1 MSDEKKSNWT
11 LQEDIQLVD
20 QGYKQGH
27 EEGYQTGKADGIAQ
41 ERIKTLEAENKALKQ
56 EVRAEKAERK
66 VAELKLELA
75 TQNA

>member
-1 MSDEKKSNWT
+1 MSKAEGFKWN

-27 EEGYQTGKADGIAQ
+27 HEGYQTGKADGIAQ
-41 ERIKTLEAENKALKQ
+41 ERVKTLEAENKALQQ

-66 VAELKLELA
+66 LAELKLELA